1 MVKVLVIGG
10 GPAGMM
16 AAIACKTFHPD
27 YEVTILER
35 NQTLGMK
42 LRLTGGG
49 RCNVTALVD
58 SSEVIKNVICNGK
71 FLHSALQEFTSQDIV
86 DFFRNRGCQLKVE
99 DHNRVFPKSD
109 NANDILDVFLKE
121 IKNLGIKVEY
131 DVCVKETQSLK
142 YDYLILATGGK
153 SFWKTGSDGLGYTL
167 AKQAGHSITDLYPAE
182 VALVCNDAVIQSKEL
197 QGLSFRDVKMTVGKK
212 TLKHDLIITHFGLS
226 GPLALQT
233 SSNITAFPA
242 IVSVDFLPNYSLQQL
257 QTNNELLQELPKRLL
272 RYLKT
277 ITNSETELLEQVK
290 SFPFNIYGTKGF
302 STAFVTRGGV
312 SLKEIEPKSMKSKL
326 DSRISFCGEVMDLSG
341 YTGGF
346 NMTIALVTGYCAGKY
361 VN

>member
-1 MVKVLVIGG
+1 
-10 GPAGMM
+10 
-16 AAIACKTFHPD
+16 
-27 YEVTILER
+27 
-35 NQTLGMK
+35 
-42 LRLTGGG
+42 
-49 RCNVTALVD
+49 
-58 SSEVIKNVICNGK
+58 
-71 FLHSALQEFTSQDIV
+71 
-86 DFFRNRGCQLKVE
+86 
-99 DHNRVFPKSD
+99 
-109 NANDILDVFLKE
+109 
-121 IKNLGIKVEY
+121 
-131 DVCVKETQSLK
+131 
-142 YDYLILATGGK
+142 
-153 SFWKTGSDGLGYTL
+153 
-167 AKQAGHSITDLYPAE
+167 
-182 VALVCNDAVIQSKEL
+182 
-197 QGLSFRDVKMTVGKK
+197 MTVGMK